1 MISRREKLQYLY
13 VFVTDLLSLML
24 SAGLG
29 WGVICQVQKNLAYTR
44 EDLLVA
50 VCLLVVSYGMSFL
63 VFDQSENIVSRSWKK
78 ELRRS
83 LKFNLL
89 LGLIDSAALALTKA
103 EMLGSRYFLLLVPIF
118 NVFIM
123 TALHSGLKQILT
135 SSKRMKSVESLVGIV
150 TTGEHAESLIRDI
163 RKDWSKK
170 ITGVALLEVQQK
182 EVTGQIAGVDIKANY
197 NTFMDWLRKAALDE
211 VYVDIP
217 MDSGESFVPY
227 LEEMESMGLT
237 VHFRLPLLDKIEKA
251 CCNETSTAQLSRSL
265 SRCAGGNVVTMGT
278 IELKLRDQAF
288 KRALDI
294 VGGLVGC
301 ILSIPI
307 IAIVAIPLKLESPG
321 PLVFKQRRVGRN
333 GRVFYIHKLR
343 SMYIDAEERKKEL
356 MAQNEM
362 NGLMFKMQDDPRIT
376 KVGKFIRKTSI
387 DELPQFFDVL
397 RGDMSLVGTRPPTLD
412 EYKQYES
419 HHKRRLSM
427 KPGITGLW
435 QVSGRSNIENFEDVV
450 KLDVKYIDTW
460 SLWQDIKIL
469 FKTVWVVFAGRGA
482 E

>member
-1 MISRREKLQYLY
+1 MLKKLL
-13 VFVTDLLSLML
+13 TTTRK
-24 SAGLG
+24 
-29 WGVICQVQKNLAYTR
+29 KN
-44 EDLLVA
+44 
-50 VCLLVVSYGMSFL
+50 SM
-63 VFDQSENIVSRSWKK
+63 
-78 ELRRS
+78 
-83 LKFNLL
+83 
-89 LGLIDSAALALTKA
+89 
-103 EMLGSRYFLLLVPIF
+103 
-118 NVFIM
+118 
-123 TALHSGLKQILT
+123 
-135 SSKRMKSVESLVGIV
+135 ESLVGVV
-150 TTGEHAESLIRDI
+150 TTGEDAGAMVRELQR
-163 RKDWSKK
+163 DWSKRL
-170 ITGVALLEVQQK
+170 TGIALLEIPEEQIG
-182 EVTGQIAGVDIKANY
+182 GQIEGVDIKANY
-197 NTFMDWLRKAALDE
+197 DTFMDWLRQAALDE

-217 MDSGESFVPY
+217 MDSGDSFVPY
-227 LEEMESMGLT
+227 LKEMESMGLT
-237 VHFRLPLLDKIEKA
+237 VHFRLPLLDRIEDV
-251 CCNETSTAQLSRSL
+251 CCDETSTARLSRSL

-278 IELKLRDQAF
+278 VELKLRDQAL
-288 KRALDI
+288 KRMLDI
-294 VGGLVGC
+294 VGSLVGC

-343 SMYIDAEERKKEL
+343 SMYVDAEERKKEL
-356 MAQNEM
+356 MARNEM

-435 QVSGRSNIENFEDVV
+435 QVSGRSNIEDFEEVV
-450 KLDVKYIDTW
+450 KLDTRYIDNWTI
-460 SLWQDIKIL
+460 WQDIKIL
-469 FKTVWVVFAGRGA
+469 LKTVWVVFAGRGA